1 MFASNTP
8 MAGLSPFQRIQGK
21 ILDAASC
28 VKSSAMP
35 TSPPKTC
42 STYCGKIGTMS
53 NPQSKIVLIT
63 GAAGGIGRATV
74 TLFAEKGWRVIGV
87 DRSLFGENFPSNG
100 LFIQSD
106 ISDPAALE
114 AIFRQARAF
123 TDCLDVLVNNAA
135 LQIAKPLLDT
145 SVEEWDAVMA
155 SNLRSVFLSAKLAYP
170 LFKAVGGGAI
180 INVSSV
186 HAVQTSA
193 NIAAYA
199 ASKGGL
205 LALTRAMAIEFAPDN
220 IRVNAILPG
229 AVDTPMLRAG
239 LGRGHVEGDGD
250 IMERLD
256 NLARKTVS
264 GKVGKPEEIAHAIYF
279 LADDTQSSFMTG
291 QSMIVD
297 GGATARLSTE

>member
-1 MFASNTP
+1 MEN
-8 MAGLSPFQRIQGK
+8 
-21 ILDAASC
+21 
-28 VKSSAMP
+28 
-35 TSPPKTC
+35 KTL
-42 STYCGKIGTMS
+42 
-53 NPQSKIVLIT
+53 LIT

-74 TLFAEKGWRVIGV
+74 ALFAEKGWRVIGV
-87 DRSLFGENFPSNG
+87 DRNEFGDGFPQNG
-100 LFIQSD
+100 LFIKSD
-106 ISDPAALE
+106 ISRPEDME
-114 AIFRQARAF
+114 AIFEQAKSF
-123 TDCLDVLVNNAA
+123 TDTLDAVVNNAA
-135 LQIAKPLLDT
+135 LQVAKPLVET
-145 SVEEWDAVMA
+145 TVEEWDAVMA
-155 SNLRSVFLSAKLAYP
+155 ANLRSVFLGVKLAYP
-170 LFKAVGGGAI
+170 LLKAGNGGAI
-180 INVSSV
+180 VNVSSV

-239 LGRGHVEGDGD
+239 LGRGHVGSGD
-250 IMERLD
+250 IQERLD

-279 LADDTQSSFMTG
+279 LADGEQSSFMTG
-291 QSMIVD
+291 QAMIVD